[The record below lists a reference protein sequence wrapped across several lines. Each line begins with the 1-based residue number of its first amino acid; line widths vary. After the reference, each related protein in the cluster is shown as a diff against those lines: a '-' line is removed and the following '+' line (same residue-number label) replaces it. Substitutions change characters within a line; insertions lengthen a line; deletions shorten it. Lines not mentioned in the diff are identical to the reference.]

1 MTKVCVIGGGTAGM
15 EAAREVAAAGG
26 EVMVVERSKG
36 PKIPWKRWPEL
47 IPKVRPSEGR
57 RLASRTAGV
66 ANILAPIEVRSIVPG
81 AANTADGRKLCAE
94 RIIVATGSGF
104 EPNIMPGSG
113 KPGVITLDGP
123 GKYVELGMALGAVSV
138 AVVQGEGQRSLAVA
152 ERLGGG
158 GRKVRLLISSWQDEE
173 PSPPILAVLSQAAE
187 EQGISIA
194 KGRVD
199 RAVGWGAL
207 EGVIT
212 AGKVAPCDTLVLV
225 PRRVPNTVLM
235 PEGPGRLGGISV
247 DMSMRTGVHGVYAA
261 GGCAEL
267 EAGLPPSATLGG
279 EAASSG
285 RIAGAN
291 SMGQNLAIGLARFME
306 VVVFGLRWL
315 RVGVGHTSSRS
326 LGTKVGVVGRRWDS
340 SSACTIFYDER
351 SGKVVGL
358 ETVEEAT
365 SLSHEILSV
374 VSGSAS
380 LRTMAYGGASGSSDI
395 SLVSDTARLGLRSW
409 SRY

>member
-1 MTKVCVIGGGTAGM
+1 VVGGGTAGM
-15 EAAREVAAAGG
+15 EAAREVAMAGG
-26 EVMVVERSKG
+26 DAMVVERSEG

-47 IPKVRPSEGR
+47 ISKARESEER
-57 RLASRTAGV
+57 MLASRTAGIATVV
-66 ANILAPIEVRSIVPG
+66 APVEVRSIVPG
-81 AANTADGRKLCAE
+81 AASTADGRKLCAE
-94 RIIVATGSGF
+94 RIVVATGSGF
-104 EPNIMPGSG
+104 EPTIMPGSG
-113 KPGVITLDGP
+113 KPGVTTLDRP
-123 GKYVELGMALGAVSV
+123 GKYVELGLALGAVSV
-138 AVVQGEGQRSLAVA
+138 AVVQGEGRRGLAVA

-158 GRKVRLLISSWQDEE
+158 GRKVKLLISNWQDEE

-187 EQGISIA
+187 DEGISIA
-194 KGRVD
+194 RGRVD
-199 RAVGWGAL
+199 RAIGWGAL

-212 AGKVAPCDTLVLV
+212 AGKVVPCDTLALV
-225 PRRVPNTVLM
+225 PRRVPSTVTT
-235 PEGPGRLGGISV
+235 PGGPGRLGGISV
-247 DMSMRTGVHGVYAA
+247 DMNMRTGVHGVYAA

-291 SMGQNLAIGLARFME
+291 SMGQNLTIGFARFME
-306 VVVFGLRWL
+306 VVLFGLRWL
-315 RVGVGHTSSRS
+315 RVGVGHSSSRG

-358 ETVEEAT
+358 ETVEEVT

-395 SLVSDTARLGLRSW
+395 SLVSDTARLGLQSW